1 MDNTFDYHKARTYAS
16 RYGAIVGLC
25 WILSF
30 LSYMGGL
37 TTPFLADIG
46 LILGIASV
54 FVAGNIIR
62 YYHNACQSLTFGKAW
77 WMAITLYLCAT
88 LLTAIAGS
96 FFGGFIS
103 ARILG
108 RMGLLAGLSS
118 AVLFLA
124 VMLAVSF
131 CFPQET
137 ISWAAAAGKV
147 GAILLSGTLG
157 GIAAT
162 GKRQKI
168 RKRL

>member
-1 MDNTFDYHKARTYAS
+1 MKTGTHRSGNSKNTAAS
-16 RYGAIVGLC
+16 FCIASSVGAGLGFLLCAGLLMLIAVFCSSNQLLPYGV
-25 WILSF
+25 
-30 LSYMGGL
+30 
-37 TTPFLADIG
+37 
-46 LILGIASV
+46 LGI
-54 FVAGNIIR
+54 
-62 YYHNACQSLTFGKAW
+62 L
-77 WMAITLYLCAT
+77 T